1 MVFEQNEINL
11 HALAYMQKM
20 LMPALWCRKN
30 ILYIVKLHHLSIKK
44 KRKNYSLQ
52 KKIEGGTSNRQK
64 NSGLDPGVG
73 GVSEEDM
80 KTGQQMYD
88 ISAE

>member
-1 MVFEQNEINL
+1 MGLCAQYSL
-11 HALAYMQKM
+11 
-20 LMPALWCRKN
+20 
-30 ILYIVKLHHLSIKK
+30 IVD
-44 KRKNYSLQ
+44 YSLQ